1 MNRANAIANQVVA
14 PNSVHGVQGHASAKV
29 GEKNDNDAVICCTLR
44 TALCKNKKGS
54 FKDTPPEEL
63 LAACYEAIVQKT
75 KIDPALIQDAQIG
88 NVLQGGAGA
97 MAARIAQFMAKY
109 PANTSAVAVNR
120 QCSSGLQCIANVSAA
135 ITAGH
140 YDVAIAGGVESMSM
154 NSMMDTINPKNL
166 SEKIFDTEGAQACL
180 IPMGITSENVAA
192 KYNIP
197 RAKQDALALSSHQK
211 ALKAQAEGLYDE
223 EIIPVTVTLKD
234 KKAGT
239 EKQITV
245 TKDEGPRPGVKI
257 EDLAKLG
264 PAFQKGGT
272 TTAGNSSQT
281 TDGAAMCLIAS
292 RKKAKELGLPIV
304 GKMISFA
311 VEGCPP
317 DIMGIGPAV
326 AIPSA
331 LKKAGLTVNDID
343 IFEVNEA
350 FASQAT
356 YSVEHLGIPAAKLN
370 PKGGA
375 IALGHPLGATG
386 ARMCATLMPELK
398 RQNKKLGVISMCIGS
413 GMGAAGVFERE
424 Y

>member
-1 MNRANAIANQVVA
+1 MNRVSQLANQVVGANGVAA
-14 PNSVHGVQGHASAKV
+14 PQGRASTKV
-29 GEKNDNDAVICCTLR
+29 GVKDDNDAVICCAIR
-44 TALCKNKKGS
+44 TALGKSKKGS

-63 LAACYEAIVQKT
+63 LAACYEGIVKKT
-75 KIDPALIQDAQIG
+75 GIDPALIQDAQIG

-120 QCSSGLQCIANVSAA
+120 QCSSGLQCIANVTSA
-135 ITAGH
+135 IQAGH
-140 YDVAIAGGVESMSM
+140 YDIGIAGGVESMSM

-166 SEKIFDTEGAQACL
+166 SEKIFDHEGAKNCL
-180 IPMGITSENVAA
+180 IPMGVTSENVAA
-192 KYNIP
+192 KYSIP
-197 RAKQDALALSSHQK
+197 REKQDALALSSHVK
-211 ALKAQAEGLYDE
+211 ALKAQADGLYDE
-223 EIIPVTVTLKD
+223 EIIPVTVTIKD
-234 KKAGT
+234 KKSGA
-239 EKQITV
+239 EKTVTV
-245 TKDEGPRPGVKI
+245 TKDEGPRPGI
-257 EDLAKLG
+257 QPADLAKLG
-264 PAFQKGGT
+264 PAFQKGGS

-281 TDGAAMCLIAS
+281 TDGAAMVLIAS
-292 RKKAKELGLPIV
+292 RKKAKELGLPVI
-304 GKMISFA
+304 GKMVSFA

-317 DIMGIGPAV
+317 EIMGIGPAV

-331 LKKAGLTVNDID
+331 LGKAGLGIKDID
-343 IFEVNEA
+343 IFEINEA

-356 YSVEHLGIPAAKLN
+356 YCVEHLGVPAEKLN

-398 RQNKKLGVISMCIGS
+398 RTNGKLGIISMCIGS

-424 Y
+424 